1 MISTIMAYCTQVLY
15 LDAIKL
21 VPDSAEQVSEFME
34 EKELRQRAPLE
45 EVKLLLAEATEH
57 MQS

>member
-1 MISTIMAYCTQVLY
+1 MV
-15 LDAIKL
+15 KL
-21 VPDSAEQVSEFME
+21 VPETAEQVSEFME

-45 EVKLLLAEATEH
+45 EVKLLLTEATEH